1 LREEAKE
8 LTSSETLLKRSDLIS
23 RSGPQ
28 TRACSRQE
36 VILKRSA
43 PQAQREE
50 TMREINVKSITEKVR
65 ELCMEANT
73 DLGGDVLQAF
83 DRAMEKEESP
93 LGLEILKELK
103 ENARIAKE
111 ERVAMCQDTGFA
123 VIFMEL
129 GQDVHLVGGDL
140 KEAIFEGVRRG
151 YRDGYLRKSICHPFT
166 RANTG
171 DNTPAI
177 IHTEIVPG
185 DKVKVI
191 VAPKGGGS
199 ENMSRVVMLTP
210 SDGVEG
216 IKRFVVQRVKESGS
230 NPCPPT
236 IVGVGIGGT
245 FEQAALLAKKS
256 LLRSLGSK
264 NPDPELEKLE
274 SEILTEIN
282 KLGIGPQ
289 GLGGRTT
296 SLAVHILMMPCHI
309 ASFPLAVNIQCHAQR
324 HKEAII

>member
-1 LREEAKE
+1 
-8 LTSSETLLKRSDLIS
+8 
-23 RSGPQ
+23 
-28 TRACSRQE
+28 
-36 VILKRSA
+36 
-43 PQAQREE
+43 
-50 TMREINVKSITEKVR
+50 MREVNVKLITEKVR
-65 ELCMEANT
+65 DLCMEANT
-73 DLGGDVLQAF
+73 DLGEDVLQAF
-83 DRAMEKEESP
+83 DRAIEKEESS
-93 LGLEILKELK
+93 LGIEILKELK

-111 ERVAMCQDTGFA
+111 EKVPICQDTGFA
-123 VIFMEL
+123 VVFLEI
-129 GQDVHLVGGDL
+129 GQEVHLVGGDL

-166 RANTG
+166 RVNTG

-185 DKVKVI
+185 EMVKI
-191 VAPKGGGS
+191 TVAPKGGGS

-216 IKRFVVQRVKESGS
+216 IRRFVVQRVKESGS

-245 FEQAALLAKKS
+245 FEETALLAKKS
-256 LLRSLGSK
+256 LLRPLGSK
-264 NPDPELEKLE
+264 NLDPELGRLE
-274 SEILTEIN
+274 AEILDEIN
-282 KLGIGPQ
+282 RLGIGPQ

-324 HKEAII
+324 HKEAVI

>member
-1 LREEAKE
+1 
-8 LTSSETLLKRSDLIS
+8 
-23 RSGPQ
+23 
-28 TRACSRQE
+28 
-36 VILKRSA
+36 
-43 PQAQREE
+43 
-50 TMREINVKSITEKVR
+50 MREIDVRLMTEKVR
-65 ELCMEANT
+65 DLCIKANT
-73 DLGGDVLQAF
+73 DLGEDVLQSF
-83 DRAMEKEESP
+83 DRAMEREESP
-93 LGLEILKELK
+93 LGIEILKELK

-111 ERVAMCQDTGFA
+111 ESVPLCQDTGFA
-123 VIFMEL
+123 VVFVEL
-129 GQDVHLVGGDL
+129 GQDVHLIGGNL
-140 KEAIFEGVRRG
+140 NEAIEEGVRQG
-151 YRDGYLRKSICHPFT
+151 FRDGYLRKSICHPFT

-177 IHTEIVPG
+177 IHTEVVPG
-185 DKVKVI
+185 DKIRMI

-210 SDGVEG
+210 SDGIEG
-216 IKRFVVQRVKESGS
+216 IKRFVVQRVRESGS

-264 NPDPELEKLE
+264 NPDQELDKLE

-324 HKEAII
+324 HKEAEI

>member
-1 LREEAKE
+1 
-8 LTSSETLLKRSDLIS
+8 
-23 RSGPQ
+23 
-28 TRACSRQE
+28 
-36 VILKRSA
+36 
-43 PQAQREE
+43 
-50 TMREINVKSITEKVR
+50 MREVNVKMITEKVR
-65 ELCMEANT
+65 ALCMEANT
-73 DLGGDVLQAF
+73 DLGQDVLQAF
-83 DRAMEKEESP
+83 DRALEKEESP
-93 LGLEILKELK
+93 LGIEILKELK
-103 ENARIAKE
+103 ENARIARE
-111 ERVAMCQDTGFA
+111 ERVPICQDTGFA
-123 VIFMEL
+123 VVFLEL

-140 KEAIFEGVRRG
+140 REAILEGVRQG
-151 YRDGYLRKSICHPFT
+151 YQEGYLRKSICHPFT

-171 DNTPAI
+171 DNTPAV

-185 DKVKVI
+185 EKVKI
-191 VAPKGGGS
+191 TIAPKGGGS

-256 LLRSLGSK
+256 LLRPLASR
-264 NPDPELEKLE
+264 NPDPELDKLE
-274 SEILTEIN
+274 SEILDEIN
-282 KLGIGPQ
+282 RLGIGPQ

-296 SLAVHILMMPCHI
+296 SLAVQILMMPCHI

>member
-1 LREEAKE
+1 
-8 LTSSETLLKRSDLIS
+8 
-23 RSGPQ
+23 
-28 TRACSRQE
+28 
-36 VILKRSA
+36 
-43 PQAQREE
+43 
-50 TMREINVKSITEKVR
+50 MREINVKSITEKVR

-129 GQDVHLVGGDL
+129 GQDVHVVGGDL
-140 KEAIFEGVRRG
+140 KEAIFEGVRQG

-185 DKVKVI
+185 DKVKMI

-245 FEQAALLAKKS
+245 FEQAALLAKRS

-282 KLGIGPQ
+282 QLGIGPQ

-309 ASFPLAVNIQCHAQR
+309 ASLPLAVNIQCHVQR
-324 HKEAII
+324 HKETEI

>member
-1 LREEAKE
+1 
-8 LTSSETLLKRSDLIS
+8 
-23 RSGPQ
+23 
-28 TRACSRQE
+28 
-36 VILKRSA
+36 
-43 PQAQREE
+43 
-50 TMREINVKSITEKVR
+50 MREINVKLITEKVR
-65 ELCMEANT
+65 DLCMKANT
-73 DLGGDVLQAF
+73 DLGEDVLEAF

-111 ERVAMCQDTGFA
+111 ENVPICQDTGFA
-123 VIFMEL
+123 VVFLEL
-129 GQDVHLVGGDL
+129 GQDVHLAGGNL
-140 KEAIFEGVRRG
+140 TEAIQEGVRQG

-177 IHTEIVPG
+177 IHTEVVPG
-185 DKVKVI
+185 DKVKII

-199 ENMSRVVMLTP
+199 ENMSRVTMLTP

-245 FEQAALLAKKS
+245 FEQVALLAKKS
-256 LLRSLGSK
+256 LLRSLGSR
-264 NPDPELEKLE
+264 NPDPELDQLE
-274 SEILTEIN
+274 SEILTAIN

-309 ASFPLAVNIQCHAQR
+309 ASFPLAVNIQCHAHR
-324 HKEAII
+324 HKETII

>member
-1 LREEAKE
+1 
-8 LTSSETLLKRSDLIS
+8 
-23 RSGPQ
+23 
-28 TRACSRQE
+28 
-36 VILKRSA
+36 
-43 PQAQREE
+43 
-50 TMREINVKSITEKVR
+50 MREINVKLITEKVR

-73 DLGGDVLQAF
+73 NLGEDVLQAF
-83 DRAMEKEESP
+83 DGAMKKEESP

-111 ERVAMCQDTGFA
+111 EKVAICQDTGFA
-123 VIFMEL
+123 VVFVEL

-140 KEAIFEGVRRG
+140 KEAIFEGVRQG
-151 YRDGYLRKSICHPFT
+151 YQDGYLRKSICHPFT

-177 IHTEIVPG
+177 IHTEIVSG
-185 DKVKVI
+185 DEVKI
-191 VAPKGGGS
+191 TVAPKGGGS
-199 ENMSRVVMLTP
+199 ENMSRVMMLTP

-216 IKRFVVQRVKESGS
+216 IKQYVLQRVKESGS

-245 FEQAALLAKKS
+245 FEEAALLAKKS
-256 LLRSLGSK
+256 LLRPIGSK
-264 NPDPELEKLE
+264 NPDLELDQLE
-274 SEILTEIN
+274 FDLLTEIN

-324 HKEAII
+324 HKEAVI